1 MDTKISSTKITYKT
15 NIIPDTALIIE
26 LYKSAGLNRPV
37 DDKERI
43 SNMYVESNL
52 VITAWDNELLIGVSR
67 SLTDFCYC
75 CYLSDLAV
83 RKEYQSQGIGRQLIE
98 LTREKIGPQ
107 TMLLLLSAPA
117 AMEYYPKTGF
127 EKVENGFIIKR
138 II

>member
-1 MDTKISSTKITYKT
+1 MDNKISSTKITYKT

-26 LYKSAGLNRPV
+26 LYKSAGLNRTV